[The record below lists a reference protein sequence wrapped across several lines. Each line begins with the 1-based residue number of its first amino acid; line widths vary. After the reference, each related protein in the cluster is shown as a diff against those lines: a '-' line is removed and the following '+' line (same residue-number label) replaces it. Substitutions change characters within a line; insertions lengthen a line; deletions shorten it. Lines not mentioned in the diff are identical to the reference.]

1 MIIKITE
8 AFTRFIAA
16 IKRNGILISLYAVAL
31 LIILYSF
38 IVNPINP
45 NDVVNKLYEQKEK
58 EHIES
63 VDKRMQADTYVPQ
76 ILKKIRLEYNLY
88 RVCLLELHNNT
99 ENLNWVSFLYFSMM
113 YEDFDFKNDSITEIT
128 DSFQKQRITQYA
140 DLFDDIKK
148 NNYAYYHNLK
158 DYNNEH
164 SYRLIKKIANTGA
177 NSILYLPLRDNGQIK
192 GLLTLS
198 SDKDSIDI
206 AEIGSKIST
215 EIEAIQTLIF

>member
-1 MIIKITE
+1 MITKITE

-16 IKRNGILISLYAVAL
+16 IKKYGILISLYAVAL

-45 NDVVNKLYEQKEK
+45 NSVVEKLYEKKEK
-58 EHIES
+58 EHVES
-63 VDKRMQADTYVPQ
+63 IDKRMQADAYVPQ

-99 ENLNWVSFLYFSMM
+99 ENLNGVSFLYFSMM
-113 YEDFDFKNDSITEIT
+113 YEDFDFRNDSITEIA
-128 DSFQKQRITQYA
+128 DSYQHQRITQYA
-140 DLFDDIKK
+140 DLFSDIKK
-148 NNYAYYHNLK
+148 NNYAYYYNLK
-158 DYNNEH
+158 EYNSEH

-198 SDKDSIDI
+198 SNQDNINI

-215 EIEAIQTLIF
+215 EIEAIQELIF